1 MAERIK
7 MPFGMWTWVGP
18 RKHVLD
24 GGTHWGR
31 HLANTIE
38 PSMRGGV
45 AAFLSNYCHQLLH
58 QPATE
63 VL

>member
-18 RKHVLD
+18 KKHVLD

-38 PSMRGGV
+38 PSRRRCSL
-45 AAFLSNYCHQLLH
+45 FIKLLSPTVN